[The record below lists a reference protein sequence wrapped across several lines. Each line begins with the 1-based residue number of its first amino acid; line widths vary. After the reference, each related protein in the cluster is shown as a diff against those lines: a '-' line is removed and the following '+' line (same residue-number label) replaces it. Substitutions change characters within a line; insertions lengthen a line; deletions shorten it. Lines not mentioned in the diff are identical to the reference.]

1 MSMGMFTSKSLNA
14 YCQLFHRNFA
24 PIYIPST
31 LHKGTLKTLF
41 GFCLKKK
48 KQPVSGNVVLL
59 WNSMKKSEV
68 LASVLLLVSGKSPL
82 IFVCLS
88 SVTFRNTSSTNI
100 L

>member
-48 KQPVSGNVVLL
+48 KAACLRQCGAIVELYE
-59 WNSMKKSEV
+59 EV
-68 LASVLLLVSGKSPL
+68 
-82 IFVCLS
+82 
-88 SVTFRNTSSTNI
+88 
-100 L
+100 